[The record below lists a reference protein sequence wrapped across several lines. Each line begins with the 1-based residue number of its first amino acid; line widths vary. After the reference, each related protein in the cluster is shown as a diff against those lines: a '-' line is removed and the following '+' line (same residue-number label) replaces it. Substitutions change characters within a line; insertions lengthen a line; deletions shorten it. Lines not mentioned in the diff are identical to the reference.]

1 MTAKLNTLMAAPKI
15 SLLYDD
21 DGAVYVQRIKVEGKY
36 FSFNEKGQMQ
46 DGLQYC
52 KADGGFYYFDD
63 NGYQKTGR
71 VTSVENDD
79 DDYILLQHQEW

>member
-1 MTAKLNTLMAAPKI
+1 
-15 SLLYDD
+15 
-21 DGAVYVQRIKVEGKY
+21 
-36 FSFNEKGQMQ
+36 MQ

-63 NGYQKTGR
+63 NGYQKAGR

-79 DDYILLQHQEW
+79 DDYTSTSTPRMVRMVLATLV